1 MATWQEIQQGIF
13 AGESGGDYNALF
25 GYQNRP
31 GGIFSDVKVSEMSI
45 ADILDF
51 TNPRGAY
58 GQFVANTRPDPEMG
72 VATPVGAY
80 QVVGTTL
87 RDAVKKLGIDP
98 SQKFD
103 KATQDRIGKYIFET
117 QGAKAFAGYK
127 GPKMDGQQPTAQQ
140 MQQMQQQPRGLMGFL
155 RDPRTRQ
162 TLASLDR
169 SGMFQGI
176 AEQATRDIVRQE
188 ERQTANRTAAWLK
201 TQPGGEPYA
210 QAIESGMDA
219 RTVYS
224 QYMQRS
230 KPTKATYGMTPHF
243 IKDADGKVKVVQF
256 SSTGEQKVSDLPE
269 GFKLAKG
276 VEKIDAG
283 THFELRDAIT
293 NELLGTVDKN
303 VGAVEAEKQA
313 GKMSAEAV
321 AELPATLARSND
333 AVQLID
339 EIINSGEIP
348 NILGD
353 LQGRVTPRTVGA
365 RAVIGQGG
373 IDVLQKISRLQGSVF
388 LEAFQRLK
396 GGGQITEIEG
406 AKAEASMIDLNNRFV
421 SPNAYISELRNLK
434 SVILEGMQRARN
446 KALAANQYTG
456 TFNGSIA
463 NTVTSGGSAEV
474 SSDTAQPQQTQQ
486 ATSNEGGWTVRESG
500 VKIREKKD
508 TGSGSS
514 N

>member
-31 GGIFSDVKVSEMSI
+31 GGRFEGVQVSEMSI

-51 TNPRGAY
+51 TNPSGEY
-58 GQFVANTRPDPEMG
+58 GQYVKRTRPDPEKG

-87 RDAVKKLGIDP
+87 RDAVKALGIDP

-127 GPKMDGQQPTAQQ
+127 GPKMDGQQPTAPQ
-140 MQQMQQQPRGLMGFL
+140 MQQMQQEPRGLMGIL

-162 TLASLDR
+162 VLSSFSR
-169 SGMFQGI
+169 SSVGERLGEI
-176 AEQATRDIVRQE
+176 AAQDLEKQE
-188 ERQTANRTAAWLK
+188 IQQTANRTAAWLK

-219 RTVYS
+219 RAVYT

-230 KPTKATYGMTPHF
+230 KPTKATFGMTPHF
-243 IKDADGKVKVVQF
+243 IKDADGNVKVVQF

-283 THFELRDAIT
+283 THFELRDPIT

-303 VGAVEAEKQA
+303 VGEVEAEKQA
-313 GKMSAEAV
+313 GKMSAEAIS
-321 AELPATLARSND
+321 ELPATLARSNA
-333 AVQLID
+333 AVALID
-339 EIINSGEIP
+339 EIIDSGEIP

-353 LQGRVTPRTVGA
+353 LQGRVTPSTIGA
-365 RAVIGQGG
+365 RAYIGSGG
-373 IDVLQKISRLQGSVF
+373 IDLLQKISRLQGSVF

-421 SPNAYISELRNLK
+421 SPGAYIGELRNLK
-434 SVILEGMQRARN
+434 NVILEGMRLARD
-446 KALAANQYTG
+446 KATVNNPYKGPFNGNTAKTVTDGGASEVQPNAANNQ
-456 TFNGSIA
+456 A
-463 NTVTSGGSAEV
+463 
-474 SSDTAQPQQTQQ
+474 TQQ
-486 ATSNEGGWTVRESG
+486 SSTDDGGWTVRDSG